1 MGIYCFHSRLIFL
14 CNGHFDGAE
23 LYRLSLSKKSKT
35 VLTVSIQK
43 KYQNTKGKQEMS
55 EKVFITVTGKIKEK
69 NFWHRCLGLIAMY
82 ENLPKMAYLFP
93 YHLTVFIVLVL

>member
-1 MGIYCFHSRLIFL
+1 MPCAYLLFSPISQVTDSRLIFL

-55 EKVFITVTGKIKEK
+55 EKVFITVTGKIK
-69 NFWHRCLGLIAMY
+69 
-82 ENLPKMAYLFP
+82 
-93 YHLTVFIVLVL
+93 